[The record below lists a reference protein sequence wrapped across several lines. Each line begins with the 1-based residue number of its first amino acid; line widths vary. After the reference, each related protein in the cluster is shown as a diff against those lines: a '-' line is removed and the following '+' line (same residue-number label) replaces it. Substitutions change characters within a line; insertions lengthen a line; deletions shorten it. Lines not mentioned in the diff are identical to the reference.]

1 MGYWPGI
8 SSATTTSYLA
18 ARVIFHFYC
27 HQNHLFLLVATVQVL
42 LTTQYHGIIRAFRN
56 NDVLVMFTLPTSY
69 KEEMKNMGESSL

>member
-1 MGYWPGI
+1 MITCLLVCYPNL
-8 SSATTTSYLA
+8 S
-18 ARVIFHFYC
+18 V

-69 KEEMKNMGESSL
+69 KEEMKNMGQSSL